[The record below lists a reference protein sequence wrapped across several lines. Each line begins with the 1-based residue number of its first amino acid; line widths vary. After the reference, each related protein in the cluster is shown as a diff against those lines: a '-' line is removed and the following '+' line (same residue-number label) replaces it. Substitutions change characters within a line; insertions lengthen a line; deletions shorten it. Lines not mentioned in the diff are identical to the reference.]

1 MSIEQQD
8 LYIVNQH
15 TLTFIMLLS
24 VLGTLVL
31 SFILFVVQF
40 SIEGA
45 RLRREARAKLARRLW
60 DAQDG
65 VEAELAAL
73 PAWPSSLMPKTQ
85 CAPNQVGPFHVMLS
99 HNWAH
104 GQDQMRIVKTR
115 LTEMLPGI
123 SVFLE

>member
-60 DAQDG
+60 MHRM
-65 VEAELAAL
+65 V
-73 PAWPSSLMPKTQ
+73 
-85 CAPNQVGPFHVMLS
+85 
-99 HNWAH
+99 
-104 GQDQMRIVKTR
+104 
-115 LTEMLPGI
+115 
-123 SVFLE
+123 